1 MADELIL
8 RLEESDEEV
17 EMSVSS
23 VIGKARKEMKR
34 GDIGDSDMD
43 KQLKY
48 LLSRENLSQIEIKKT
63 LNLIE
68 FREKY
73 REEYGNEVKSRS
85 KKTRSKKIY
94 SKVPKNLRERECK
107 ELADDESANRRRV
120 LGYLDVK
127 TPRACELNIGKE
139 DFKRLSAAV
148 HLWSFRVKGSL
159 TWLRNNILTLEDIKE
174 ILAFAGPGTSWNI
187 LKGRS
192 AGTYMKMWNN
202 TKKKAVYYCGNDQTG
217 A

>member
-94 SKVPKNLRERECK
+94 SKVPKNLRER
-107 ELADDESANRRRV
+107 
-120 LGYLDVK
+120 
-127 TPRACELNIGKE
+127 
-139 DFKRLSAAV
+139 
-148 HLWSFRVKGSL
+148 
-159 TWLRNNILTLEDIKE
+159 
-174 ILAFAGPGTSWNI
+174 
-187 LKGRS
+187 
-192 AGTYMKMWNN
+192 
-202 TKKKAVYYCGNDQTG
+202 
-217 A
+217 

>member
-1 MADELIL
+1 M
-8 RLEESDEEV
+8 
-17 EMSVSS
+17 
-23 VIGKARKEMKR
+23 
-34 GDIGDSDMD
+34 
-43 KQLKY
+43 
-48 LLSRENLSQIEIKKT
+48 
-63 LNLIE
+63 
-68 FREKY
+68 
-73 REEYGNEVKSRS
+73 
-85 KKTRSKKIY
+85 
-94 SKVPKNLRERECK
+94 
-107 ELADDESANRRRV
+107 
-120 LGYLDVK
+120 DVK

-202 TKKKAVYYCGNDQTG
+202 TKKRAVYYCGHDQTG